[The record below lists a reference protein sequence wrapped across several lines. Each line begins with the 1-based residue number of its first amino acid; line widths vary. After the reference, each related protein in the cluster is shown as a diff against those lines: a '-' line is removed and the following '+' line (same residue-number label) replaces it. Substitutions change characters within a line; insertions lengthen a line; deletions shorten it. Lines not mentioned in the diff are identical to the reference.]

1 MAQSKFTYY
10 MCYDIVKTPINPE
23 TTKRRVWSFKSVDFD
38 SASRYVK
45 RSAQSNYATDY
56 KTATLFDE
64 RGHPLGYA
72 FRTMGEIIFVSRSAL
87 QSIGLMSYPRR
98 K

>member
-10 MCYDIVKTPINPE
+10 MCFDIVKTPINPE
-23 TTKRRVWSFKSVDFD
+23 TTKRRVWSFKSADFD
-38 SASRYVK
+38 SASKYVK
-45 RSAQSNYATDY
+45 RHAQSNYETDY

-72 FRTMGEIIFVSRSAL
+72 FRTMGEIIFVSKSAL
-87 QSIGLMSYPRR
+87 QSIGLIPRS

>member
-10 MCYDIVKTPINPE
+10 MCFDIVKTPINPD
-23 TTKRRVWSFKSVDFD
+23 TTKRRVWSFKSADFD
-38 SASRYVK
+38 SASKYVK
-45 RSAQSNYATDY
+45 RSAQSNYETDY

-87 QSIGLMSYPRR
+87 QSIGLIPKSR